1 MDPNQEKQIIKA
13 SQAGNFEGFGLL
25 YEAYVKKIYSFV
37 YYKTYHKETA
47 EDIVSAV
54 FMKVLEN
61 INGYKFGRGSF
72 SAWLYGIARHAVVD
86 HFRAAR
92 PTVNIEDVW
101 DLAAPENLEID
112 LEARERLNEVKKYL
126 AKFKP
131 MHREIITM
139 RLWGELSYREI
150 SEIVGTS
157 EANCKMI
164 FSREMARLRREI
176 GTAAF
181 AMFIFTNFL
190 N

>member
-13 SQAGNFEGFGLL
+13 CQVGNFEGFDLL

-37 YYKTYHKETA
+37 YYKTYHRETA
-47 EDIVSAV
+47 EDLVSAV

-61 INGYKFGRGSF
+61 INGYKANRGSF
-72 SAWLYGIARHAVVD
+72 SAWLYGIARHTVVD
-86 HFRAAR
+86 HFRALR
-92 PTVNIEDVW
+92 PTVQIEDVW
-101 DLAAPENLEID
+101 DLADPENLEVD
-112 LEARERLNEVKKYL
+112 FDAREKLEAVKKYL

-131 MHREIITM
+131 AHREIIMM

-164 FSREMARLRREI
+164 FSRGVSRLRSEM
-176 GTAAF
+176 GATAF

>member
-47 EDIVSAV
+47 EDIVSEV
-54 FMKVLEN
+54 FMKALEN
-61 INGYKFGRGSF
+61 VGSYKSGRGSF
-72 SAWLYGIARHAVVD
+72 SAWLYGIARHSVVD

-92 PTVNIEDVW
+92 PGINIEDVW
-101 DLAAPENLEID
+101 DLADEQNLEVD
-112 LEARERLNEVKKYL
+112 LDAREKLNEVKKYL

-131 MHREIITM
+131 AHREIITM
-139 RLWGELSYREI
+139 RLWGEMSYREI
-150 SEIVGTS
+150 SEIVGLS

-164 FSREMARLRREI
+164 FSREMGKLRASM
-176 GTAAF
+176 GVAAF
-181 AMFIFTNFL
+181 LLFILL
-190 N
+190 NI